1 MDTSPVNE
9 PLSLGAFDGGEVG
22 EDGTGE
28 KVGAVGALEVSESGV
43 LVSPSAVGDLVP
55 IVSALGAFVSSAG
68 SALGDLV
75 PPAVGES
82 TKLGAFVPPAVD
94 ESTIVGDSVSLTVG
108 ALL

>member
-1 MDTSPVNE
+1 MNE
-9 PLSLGAFDGGEVG
+9 PLSLGAFDGGE
-22 EDGTGE
+22 DGADGAGE

-43 LVSPSAVGDLVP
+43 LVSSSAVGDLVP

-75 PPAVGES
+75 SPAVGDS

-94 ESTIVGDSVSLTVG
+94 ESTIAGDSVTSAVG
-108 ALL
+108 ALLSS